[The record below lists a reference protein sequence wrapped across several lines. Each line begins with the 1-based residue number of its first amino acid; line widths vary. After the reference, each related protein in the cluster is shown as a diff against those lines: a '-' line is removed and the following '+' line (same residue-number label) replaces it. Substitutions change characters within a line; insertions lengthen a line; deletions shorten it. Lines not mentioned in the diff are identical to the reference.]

1 MLHVPRSSY
10 YYLPQHSPEQQRK
23 NQNVKDEIMN
33 IYMDKPFYGIRRITA
48 ELRQKGYTVNHKRV
62 RRLHKATGLRTVYPR
77 PHLSTS
83 KPHPGHK
90 VYPYLLRDLRIDHSN
105 QVWTTDIT
113 YTKVSGCRAFVIAII
128 DLYSRN
134 NLAYNVV
141 NTMDAYSCIETLLLA
156 MTRYG
161 IPEIFNSDQGS
172 QFTSKEFTDVL
183 KEYGVKISMDG
194 RGRCHDNAKMERFW
208 WSLKYEDLLIKEY
221 KSLPQLRRGVQGY
234 VNFYNGVRLHS
245 ALNYR
250 TPDAVYEE
258 GLHNRAA
265 LLLQKKKTNTCN
277 QNKEDVY

>member
-10 YYLPQHSPEQQRK
+10 YYQPQHSPEQQRK
-23 NQNVKDEIMN
+23 AFLRNSPDNGRTPPKGLHGQSQARSSSAQGNGLA
-33 IYMDKPFYGIRRITA
+33 YG
-48 ELRQKGYTVNHKRV
+48 
-62 RRLHKATGLRTVYPR
+62 
-77 PHLSTS
+77 LSTTALIHIETS
-83 KPHPGHK
+83 SGAQGLSLSLTRFEDRPFEPG
-90 VYPYLLRDLRIDHSN
+90 LDDR
-105 QVWTTDIT
+105 Q
-113 YTKVSGCRAFVIAII
+113 CRAFVIAII
-128 DLYSRN
+128 DLYSRK

>member
-1 MLHVPRSSY
+1 
-10 YYLPQHSPEQQRK
+10 
-23 NQNVKDEIMN
+23 
-33 IYMDKPFYGIRRITA
+33 
-48 ELRQKGYTVNHKRV
+48 
-62 RRLHKATGLRTVYPR
+62 
-77 PHLSTS
+77 
-83 KPHPGHK
+83 
-90 VYPYLLRDLRIDHSN
+90 LRIDHSN